1 MQTRGRELGVEFG
14 VRWGCWGWVGGT
26 GGVGITPGLI
36 FQVSQPPP
44 GRQLAVSGLCQL
56 GHHSVPPP
64 LTPETLTERGSLQ
77 YSGTPKIVP
86 GQMLGC
92 ICHGSPRW
100 HSNYLVGK
108 LRPAQGGA
116 GVSRRRVS
124 SLWPLG
130 SLSRGARTPIF
141 LCPSLL
147 PLPTNTL
154 PPRQPLRGSRLLGT
168 QRGAIL

>member
-1 MQTRGRELGVEFG
+1 MGMGWG
-14 VRWGCWGWVGGT
+14 YWGCGNHSWT
-26 GGVGITPGLI
+26 DFPGLTASSWEAAGR
-36 FQVSQPPP
+36 VRPLSARPSQC
-44 GRQLAVSGLCQL
+44 R
-56 GHHSVPPP
+56 PPP